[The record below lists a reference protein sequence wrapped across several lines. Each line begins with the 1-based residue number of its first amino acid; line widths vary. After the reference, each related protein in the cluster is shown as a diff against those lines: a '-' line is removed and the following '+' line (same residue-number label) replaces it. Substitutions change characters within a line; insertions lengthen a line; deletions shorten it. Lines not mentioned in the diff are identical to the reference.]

1 MDFYGVEA
9 HREWGATLKRE
20 PYEAAYTP
28 QPTYTTLT
36 SSYSPAAADP
46 RHTDRRV
53 PSIGEAAGAEAEAM
67 GDVLKTTYGTW
78 DADSGRLGI
87 PRDPRLWSAAHVSS
101 WLAWAIREFS
111 LYGARWSSSS
121 TPSPSPAGSSAR

>member
-1 MDFYGVEA
+1 M
-9 HREWGATLKRE
+9 KRE

-36 SSYSPAAADP
+36 TSYSPAAADP

-78 DADSGRLGI
+78 DADSGRLLPPLGVV
-87 PRDPRLWSAAHVSS
+87 RCLSAAAGPIPVTPRNGLPPPPPPPRAPASA
-101 WLAWAIREFS
+101 AWS
-111 LYGARWSSSS
+111 C
-121 TPSPSPAGSSAR
+121 